1 MKISIA
7 SQFKIYSMKIFPA
20 SQFKIYSMKFS
31 GASESKKNRAL
42 EAKLKTVSLL

>member
-42 EAKLKTVSLL
+42 EAKLKTVLLL